1 MGSLSAKNVAKDIS
15 ESVGKGKKI
24 ILGEILKKNGYSE
37 STSKTPSRVTETIS
51 FKEEINPVVR
61 AMERERDAAIKMM
74 SKVRNKAKYRDFAD
88 AIDKL
93 TKNIQLLTGG
103 RTENG
108 GLEELATS
116 INNWITNSKNDR

>member
-37 STSKTPSRVTETIS
+37 STSKTPSRVTDTAS

-116 INNWITNSKNDR
+116 INNWITNSK

>member
-15 ESVGKGKKI
+15 ESIRRGKKVNLGKI
-24 ILGEILKKNGYSE
+24 IRKNGYSE
-37 STSKTPSRVTETIS
+37 QTSKSPQLVTETIS

-103 RTENG
+103 KTENG
-108 GLEELATS
+108 GIEELATS
-116 INNWITNSKNDR
+116 INNWIKSSKNDR